1 MLLPKLKIAHMLP
14 RIPVIQGGMAV
25 KVSTGRLAAAV
36 ANAGGIGTIAGT
48 GLTDAEL
55 RSEIQT
61 ARSLSDGYI
70 GVNVLFAA
78 KRFSELMLTALREKV
93 DFVISGAGFSRDM
106 FQWGR
111 EHKIPVLAIVS
122 SARLARLAEK
132 LGAAA
137 VVVEGKEAGGHLGT
151 DRPIAAL
158 VPEVAASVRIPV
170 VAAGGITDGFDIARM
185 LRLGASG
192 VQMATRFVA
201 SRECEAHANFK
212 AQYLAANA
220 EDVTLIDSPVGL
232 PGRAISNHF
241 TRSIAGALRSKIQH
255 CDGCLKHCSAKFCIL
270 DALRKAVSGDTQNGL
285 VFSGEFV
292 GRIKEILP
300 VQEIMDRLVAQME
313 QAFIPEHST
322 P

>member
-1 MLLPKLKIAHMLP
+1 MLPKLKIAHMLP

>member
-1 MLLPKLKIAHMLP
+1 MLPKLKIAHMLP

-106 FQWGR
+106 FQWGQ
-111 EHKIPVLAIVS
+111 EHQIPVLAIVS

-270 DALRKAVSGDTQNGL
+270 DALRKAVSGDTHNGL